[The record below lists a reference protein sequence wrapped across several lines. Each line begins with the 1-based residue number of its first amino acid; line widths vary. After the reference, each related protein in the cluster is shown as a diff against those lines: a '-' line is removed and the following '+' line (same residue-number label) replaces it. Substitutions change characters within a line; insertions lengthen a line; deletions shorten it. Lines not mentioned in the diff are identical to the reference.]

1 MNIFEGKSVAWLLE
15 RRTAL
20 QDILAGDGGSQT
32 HVGIAP
38 GIFDEFDKLTEAQL
52 IERLRRINYA
62 LYLEDPDTYPNPNT
76 SKVMKVQTVYC

>member
-1 MNIFEGKSVAWLLE
+1 MNIFEGKSQAWLLE
-15 RRTAL
+15 RRSAL

-52 IERLRRINYA
+52 IERLRKINYA
-62 LYLEDPDTYPNPNT
+62 LYVIDPDLYDNPNA
-76 SKVMKVQTVYC
+76 SKVLKVQTVYC